1 MQEESRLN
9 GAYREDKVNIAN
21 KRRIVYG
28 FMIFLILMWLCTI
41 ISKSIYA
48 SKLPV
53 VSTTTPEDKYIEHI
67 VEVEGIVIAGEKN
80 PITAL
85 SGLRI
90 ERIMVQI
97 GDRVEEGDVLF
108 TVDLEDLKDI
118 IKEKETQIA
127 KIQLQIDSI
136 NHNKELANQKKALE
150 EERAREDYDAQARY
164 NNTLVGR
171 ASEEVAKAERKIEE
185 EFENN
190 EGLEEVPEELKDALQ
205 AAAYAEADAKWARDN
220 AIKEAGRRVE
230 DATLPDNEDS
240 TLSGYQ
246 LEITDLREDLS
257 RYKEIENAGG
267 QITAG
272 ISGLI
277 TDINI
282 SEGNRT
288 PDSAL
293 MLLADDEVP
302 FQFKAQIDKEQKK
315 YLGLNDKVSLKLEG
329 VRNEMDLSVE
339 YLAESAAMP
348 GNYEIYI
355 NLPEGIGSPGLS
367 GTATHSEVG
376 EKYRLCI
383 SPYALRQDVGG
394 SRTYV
399 YVVKEREGILGMEYY
414 VESINV
420 RVLDENENWA
430 AVEGGLD
437 KDSQIVESS
446 TIEIKNGDIVRF

>member
-1 MQEESRLN
+1 MQEENRLN
-9 GAYREDKVNIAN
+9 VVRK
-21 KRRIVYG
+21 KRILSA
-28 FMIFLILMWLCTI
+28 FLIFIALMWLCTI

-53 VSTTTPEDKYIEHI
+53 VSTTKPEDKYIEHI

-85 SGLRI
+85 SGLRV
-90 ERIMVQI
+90 ERVMVQI

-118 IKEKETQIA
+118 INEKETQIA
-127 KIQLQIDSI
+127 KIQLQIDAI
-136 NHNKELANQKKALE
+136 NHNTELANQKKALE

-164 NNTLVGR
+164 NDTLVGR
-171 ASEEVAKAERKIEE
+171 ASEEVDKAEREIEE
-185 EFENN
+185 E
-190 EGLEEVPEELKDALQ
+190 LESSGIEEAPEALKDALQ

-246 LEITDLREDLS
+246 LEIANLREDLS
-257 RYKEIENAGG
+257 RYKEIENADG
-267 QITAG
+267 QIAAG
-272 ISGLI
+272 IDGLI

-288 PDSAL
+288 SDSAL

-302 FQFKAQIDKEQKK
+302 FQFKAQLDKEQKK

-329 VRNEMDLSVE
+329 VRNDMDTSVE

-348 GNYEIYI
+348 GNYEIYV

-367 GTATHSEVG
+367 GTLTHSEVG

-383 SPYALRQDVGG
+383 SPYALHLDPGG
-394 SRTYV
+394 SRAYV

-414 VESINV
+414 IESINV
-420 RVLDENENWA
+420 KVLDENESWVA
-430 AVEGGLD
+430 IEGGLD

>member
-1 MQEESRLN
+1 MQ
-9 GAYREDKVNIAN
+9 N
-21 KRRIVYG
+21 KKRIIYG
-28 FMIFLILMWLCTI
+28 FFIFLALMWLCTI

-48 SKLPV
+48 SKLPI
-53 VSTTTPEDKYIEHI
+53 VSTTSPEEKYIEHI
-67 VEVEGIVIAGEKN
+67 VEAEGIVIAGEKA

-90 ERIMVQI
+90 ERIMVQT

-108 TVDLEDLKDI
+108 AVDLEDLKDI
-118 IKEKETQIA
+118 INEKETQIA
-127 KIQLQIDSI
+127 KMQLQIDAI

-164 NNTLVGR
+164 SNTLVGR
-171 ASEEVAKAERKIEE
+171 ASEEVAKAEREIEE
-185 EFENN
+185 ELENN
-190 EGLEEVPEELKDALQ
+190 GSEEASEALRDALQ

-230 DATLPDNEDS
+230 DAQLPDNEDS

-246 LEITDLREDLS
+246 LEITALREDLS
-257 RYKEIENAGG
+257 KYKEIEAAGG

-288 PDSAL
+288 SDSAV
-293 MLLADDEVP
+293 MLFADDDVP
-302 FQFKAQIDKEQKK
+302 FKFKSSINNEQKK

-329 VRNEMDLSVE
+329 VRKNLELSVE
-339 YLAESAAMP
+339 YLTESSAMP

-355 NLPEGIGSPGLS
+355 SLPEGIGSPGLS
-367 GTATHSEVG
+367 GTLTHSEVG
-376 EKYRLCI
+376 EKYRTCI

-394 SRTYV
+394 TRTYV
-399 YVVKEREGILGMEYY
+399 YIVKEREGILGMEYY
-414 VESINV
+414 IESINV
-420 RVLDENENWA
+420 KVLDENENWVA
-430 AVEGGLD
+430 IEGGLD
-437 KDSQIVESS
+437 KDSRIVESS
-446 TIEIKNGDIVRF
+446 TIEVKNGDIVRY